1 MKLKDLIEA
10 LQDMLDADE
19 FRADAE
25 VTYGPD
31 FEPIEGGLIGKREGL
46 VVVNLAPVSF
56 SGQPHRF

>member
-10 LQDMLDADE
+10 LQDLVEVDE
-19 FRADAE
+19 YRADAE

-31 FEPIEGGLIGKREGL
+31 MEPVEGGLIGKRDGL
-46 VVVNLAPVSF
+46 VVVNLASASF

>member
-1 MKLKDLIEA
+1 MKLRDLIDA
-10 LQDMLDADE
+10 LQDLLEMDE

-25 VTYGPD
+25 VTYGPNM
-31 FEPIEGGLIGKREGL
+31 EPVEGGLIGKRDGV